1 MNIVHVAEAIRQ
13 FRDLAMAAGFE
24 VLHDSLPLGSVTSC
38 AEAEAQLRLVWDGND
53 EYLYLQVSH
62 GVPKAPSSG
71 WLDLFSSKCI
81 GGAFRDPELPEVS
94 FLASVEYG
102 LDLMLPGAAR

>member
-1 MNIVHVAEAIRQ
+1 MNIVRVAEAIRQ

-24 VLHDSLPLGSVTSC
+24 VLHESFPLGSVTYC
-38 AEAEAQLRLVWDGND
+38 AEAEALLRLVWDGKD

-62 GVPKAPSSG
+62 GVLKAPPSG

-81 GGAFRDPELPEVS
+81 GGAFRDPELPEVR
-94 FLASVEYG
+94 FLASVGYG